1 MPTLN
6 ETNVVHLLRRTEFVA
21 RPDRVAALLGAA
33 SFEAAVDDVLAVPA
47 NPGTCQFTREAN
59 WERGQELVHYWIDR
73 MAYDSPRPIQERMAL
88 FWHGHFVSSMDKVG
102 KAELMREQIDLWRH
116 HGLGNVRHLAVTMS
130 TQVAMLRYLDN
141 NDNRRTS
148 PNQNFGRELMELF
161 LLGVGNYTEADVE
174 ACSAAWTGHTDD
186 WETGAYE
193 WRGGEPGRADWQNRN
208 SNWHDYS
215 RKRFLGQTINT
226 DNSFEGGRT
235 HGAETILTMLGNG
248 VVPIGPNAGRPS
260 REVVAE
266 FLSRKLWTF
275 FAGTTIP
282 SGVLAALRDAL
293 VNSDFAVRPW
303 LRALLLR
310 DEFYA
315 TDVRQGL
322 LRSPVEY
329 IVAMLVTTGLR
340 SPDAT
345 PTWLMDGM
353 GQALLYPP
361 NVSGWRHNGYY
372 VSASAFGDRTAAAR
386 QMMWRVLDRY
396 WGDDGDGSVR
406 LVGGVVPA
414 QDLIDG
420 IWQMS
425 AGARPAAKRA
435 IVDQL
440 IDASRIDLDVAG
452 SNTRSSLYAFAD
464 QAQPWELVY
473 VVGLLLMSPEMHVL

>member
-1 MPTLN
+1 
-6 ETNVVHLLRRTEFVA
+6 
-21 RPDRVAALLGAA
+21 
-33 SFEAAVDDVLAVPA
+33 
-47 NPGTCQFTREAN
+47 
-59 WERGQELVHYWIDR
+59 
-73 MAYDSPRPIQERMAL
+73 
-88 FWHGHFVSSMDKVG
+88 
-102 KAELMREQIDLWRH
+102 
-116 HGLGNVRHLAVTMS
+116 
-130 TQVAMLRYLDN
+130 
-141 NDNRRTS
+141 
-148 PNQNFGRELMELF
+148 
-161 LLGVGNYTEADVE
+161 
-174 ACSAAWTGHTDD
+174 
-186 WETGAYE
+186 
-193 WRGGEPGRADWQNRN
+193 
-208 SNWHDYS
+208 
-215 RKRFLGQTINT
+215 
-226 DNSFEGGRT
+226 
-235 HGAETILTMLGNG
+235 
-248 VVPIGPNAGRPS
+248 
-260 REVVAE
+260 
-266 FLSRKLWTF
+266 
-275 FAGTTIP
+275 
-282 SGVLAALRDAL
+282 
-293 VNSDFAVRPW
+293 
-303 LRALLLR
+303 
-310 DEFYA
+310 
-315 TDVRQGL
+315 
-322 LRSPVEY
+322 VEY

-353 GQALLYPP
+353 GQVLLYPP